1 MVALK
6 EKKIGKNNLELKTQI
21 FDMEKTVVTAAD
33 SEVRGKLMVF
43 QQFIFANDPINFS
56 KKCPLSYILVH
67 CASEFQKRVNFNNLY
82 KIMILTQLLFL
93 NSKGTS

>member
-21 FDMEKTVVTAAD
+21 FDMEKTVVTAAE

-43 QQFIFANDPINFS
+43 LNSLFLQ
-56 KKCPLSYILVH
+56 
-67 CASEFQKRVNFNNLY
+67 
-82 KIMILTQLLFL
+82 MTQLTFL
-93 NSKGTS
+93 KSVL